1 MVNLWM
7 PYSAE
12 LRDAFGTAG
21 GLVPSLA
28 CRAFSVHL
36 GRGRLRVLDV
46 GGGFGNLAARLAR
59 LGHDVTVLDLDP
71 AAVDAAGARLAAEPS
86 DVRERVALVVGGGQE
101 ATRLAG
107 ADCFDLVCCHS
118 VLMYESS
125 PERLIGE
132 LVRACRP
139 GGWVSIVSVD
149 PESCA
154 MRPGLQGRWLDAIGS
169 LTSGRDV
176 DGDCLPTVQHSRR
189 FVERVLGDAGARV
202 AAWYGIGVFTDHLG
216 RDLTA
221 DEAAAAV
228 EAEWWAGRTDPYR
241 SVARCYHLMAQRGD
255 GPDHDAGDG
264 APTPP
269 PR

>member
-7 PYSAE
+7 PFSSA
-12 LRDAFGTAG
+12 LRGAFGTAG
-21 GLVPSLA
+21 DLVPALA

-36 GRGRLRVLDV
+36 GEGPLRVLDV
-46 GGGFGNLAARLAR
+46 GGGFGNLAALLAR

-86 DVRERVALVVGGGQE
+86 HVRERVTFVVGAGQE
-101 ATRLAG
+101 ATGLAG
-107 ADCFDLVCCHS
+107 ADWFDLVCCHS

-125 PERLIGE
+125 PEHLIGE
-132 LVRACRP
+132 LVSACAP

-149 PESCA
+149 PESSA

-176 DGDCLPTVQHSRR
+176 DGDCLPTVQHGRR
-189 FVERVLGDAGARV
+189 YVERVLSDSGARV
-202 AAWYGIGVFTDHLG
+202 AAWYGIGVFTDHLS
-216 RDLTA
+216 RHLTA
-221 DEAAAAV
+221 EESAAAV
-228 EAEWWAGRTDPYR
+228 EAEWWAGCTHPYR
-241 SVARCYHLMAQRGD
+241 SVARCYHLMAQREG
-255 GPDHDAGDG
+255 GSSHDAGDE

-269 PR
+269 RR